1 MLATKEEIITQ
12 LAGAKARFE
21 KIIREEEKSP
31 KNIIAN
37 ADMYAGSIVE
47 YLETK
52 SDQIRSIVQQLK
64 ELHEEFANQE
74 PIEIKEGEEPAPSPL
89 INKIVELRN
98 ELKKIVEEIL
108 EHVQTYYVVLWEYNV
123 RITSKYYILLEILY
137 EISNLPEMQDKLTKQ
152 EKITQRIRF
161 QKLREEQSLF
171 DNRMEKAEFAAVD
184 WVSFARETVQPK
196 LGEHSPIGFEK
207 SYEAFA
213 NIVDE
218 FIKKQR
224 ENMEL
229 VAGLID
235 KQVALRFKKILQM
248 ANELIAKAAV

>member
-74 PIEIKEGEEPAPSPL
+74 P
-89 INKIVELRN
+89 
-98 ELKKIVEEIL
+98 
-108 EHVQTYYVVLWEYNV
+108 
-123 RITSKYYILLEILY
+123 
-137 EISNLPEMQDKLTKQ
+137 
-152 EKITQRIRF
+152 
-161 QKLREEQSLF
+161 
-171 DNRMEKAEFAAVD
+171 
-184 WVSFARETVQPK
+184 
-196 LGEHSPIGFEK
+196 
-207 SYEAFA
+207 
-213 NIVDE
+213 
-218 FIKKQR
+218 
-224 ENMEL
+224 
-229 VAGLID
+229 
-235 KQVALRFKKILQM
+235 
-248 ANELIAKAAV
+248 